1 MGSSYTSNTSDALQ
15 KLSLLKKSASANYMP
30 ETVGGSSSSSG
41 GRVRGGGVMKSSSL
55 TLPPASPNVSMAQFP
70 TDAEGI
76 YS

>member
-30 ETVGGSSSSSG
+30 ENVGGSSSS
-41 GRVRGGGVMKSSSL
+41 GRVRGGGVMKSSL